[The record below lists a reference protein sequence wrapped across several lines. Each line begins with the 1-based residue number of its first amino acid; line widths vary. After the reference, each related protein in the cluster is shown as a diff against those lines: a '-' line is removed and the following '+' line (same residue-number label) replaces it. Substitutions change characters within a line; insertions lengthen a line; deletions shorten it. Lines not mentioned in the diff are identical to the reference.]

1 MHNPIRLLI
10 LALLF
15 VPLVLSGC
23 DAIEDAVGLNE
34 IDVPLGSTGSV
45 EVAADSTT
53 RSSGDV
59 DIDQD
64 IPGSPD
70 VDGITV
76 LEENV
81 SFVPDA
87 ALRGAAAQAATFNF
101 WVLVD
106 DVPALSGSVAI
117 DDNNAVSDVSTRY
130 TAVYT
135 VEQICS
141 AYPTDCPVSSVL
153 SGGAIESHVTSA
165 LNSGAFSIDLIVQNE
180 SDVAGTLVI
189 SELQF
194 DLGL

>member
-1 MHNPIRLLI
+1 MPSPLRLVL
-10 LALLF
+10 LALLLT
-15 VPLVLSGC
+15 PLTLAGC
-23 DAIEDAVGLNE
+23 DAIEDAVGLND

-81 SFVPDA
+81 SFVPA
-87 ALRGAAAQAATFNF
+87 ALRGGSAQAATFNF

-117 DDNNAVSDVSTRY
+117 GDDNEVTDVSTRY
-130 TAVYT
+130 TAAYT

-141 AYPTDCPVSSVL
+141 AYAAGCPVSSVL
-153 SGGAIESHVTSA
+153 SESAIRSHVNSA
-165 LNSGAFSIDLIVQNE
+165 LNSGSFSIDLILQNE

-189 SELQF
+189 SELLF

>member
-1 MHNPIRLLI
+1 MQHSLRLLA

-15 VPLVLSGC
+15 VPLTLAGC

-45 EVAADSTT
+45 EVSADSTT
-53 RSSGDV
+53 RSSGSV

-87 ALRGAAAQAATFNF
+87 ALRGSAQAATFNF

-106 DVPALSGSVAI
+106 DVPALSGSVDI
-117 DDNNAVSDVSTRY
+117 DDNLAVTDVSTQY
-130 TAVYT
+130 TANYT

-141 AYPTDCPVSSVL
+141 AYASDCPVSSVL
-153 SGGAIESHVTSA
+153 SGSAIESHVASA
-165 LNSGAFSIDLIVQNE
+165 LNSGAFSVDLIVQNE